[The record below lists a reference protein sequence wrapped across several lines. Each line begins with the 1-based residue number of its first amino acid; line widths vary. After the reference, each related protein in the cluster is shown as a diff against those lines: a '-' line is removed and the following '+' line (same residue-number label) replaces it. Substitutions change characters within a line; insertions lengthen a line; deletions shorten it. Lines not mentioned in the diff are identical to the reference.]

1 MIEFRGEF
9 RAVTAEGLKLSLKC
23 VALAVLVVT
32 PVDGSLKRIER

>member
-1 MIEFRGEF
+1 MVELGGEF
-9 RAVTAEGLKLSLKC
+9 RAVAAEGLKLRFEG